1 MKSEADTTTE
11 YSTPTYAEAWKAIH
25 DRINWEQ
32 KRALNDQWFLNP
44 INFLEVP
51 DGASAIGIDRYL
63 CYRVWGLGETN
74 ELATSN
80 LRFGYERAKQALAA
94 NTFDQVKNGGF
105 QHPFGKKR
113 FLEAKILIDALYER
127 QLFNKKTAI
136 DLALIEAES
145 AANCSNRYW
154 NEGEQDAYQFG
165 LELLLLTE
173 AWSEA
178 EVMIN
183 NARTMNAMNVKERFR
198 AAKLILKHKGS
209 VADEAKTKL
218 AYRQVFDTL
227 RNPDTSAHPKGH
239 SSSLN
244 SLFVMACIW
253 QKFFDPGQGEYDYDK
268 AIDLIWA

>member
-1 MKSEADTTTE
+1 MNSKPELTAE
-11 YSTPTYAEAWKAIH
+11 YTRPTYATDWNVGYDKIDW
-25 DRINWEQ
+25 DRESAYFSHWSTQ
-32 KRALNDQWFLNP
+32 TVDFLK
-44 INFLEVP
+44 VP
-51 DGASAIGIDRYL
+51 HGAVGGGVNRYL
-63 CYRVWGLGETN
+63 QFRIASLGQTN
-74 ELATSN
+74 ALATTW
-80 LRFGYERAKQALAA
+80 LRFDYERAKQALAA